1 MRNNSSS
8 SYSKSLYVP
17 TDNPHILQFKHPIL
31 DSHNIDISNLKDK
44 PLDIL
49 HLKNLLSEV
58 SCVLKYNNINM
69 YLEKLGCCGEKI
81 DSNSFCWSFKI

>member
-8 SYSKSLYVP
+8 SYSISSSLP

-44 PLDIL
+44 PWDIL

-58 SCVLKYNNINM
+58 SCVLNYNNINM
-69 YLEKLGCCGEKI
+69 YLKKWGGRGEK
-81 DSNSFCWSFKI
+81 N

>member
-8 SYSKSLYVP
+8 SYSISSSLP
-17 TDNPHILQFKHPIL
+17 TDNPRILQFKHPIL

-58 SCVLKYNNINM
+58 SCVLNYNNINM
-69 YLEKLGCCGEKI
+69 YLKKWGGRGEK
-81 DSNSFCWSFKI
+81 N